1 MGLVGPSLHSV
12 LRGDIACEW
21 GLSVASGEP
30 AEPWMLSLE
39 PLSTCDVESASD
51 QARLAGAGTYAL
63 SVTTTCLCGSY
74 TSWCFHIAST
84 IAATRRD
91 TVSLA
96 RLGLIPDASIR
107 S

>member
-1 MGLVGPSLHSV
+1 M

-21 GLSVASGEP
+21 GLSVASGGRGD
-30 AEPWMLSLE
+30 PWMLPLE
-39 PLSTCDVESASD
+39 PFSTYDVETASG
-51 QARLAGAGTYAL
+51 QARLAGAGTYDL
-63 SVTTTCLCGSY
+63 SVTTTCFFGSY

-84 IAATRRD
+84 MAATRRA

-96 RLGLIPDASIR
+96 RLGLMPEANIR